1 MFISFPRTSTVPVT
15 LTKLFI
21 KSKKRFP
28 ELLAFP
34 ALDFHEEGNC
44 AGIQNADALAKID
57 GRLFVVDKKWK
68 WCPSKIWIFDL
79 YDRKLGSEVHEFPRF
94 INYIKTVNMDF
105 GSMALYE
112 NRIDIYA
119 FILDRYNQAVVVF
132 SMLKKKWK
140 IVRLRGFNSVSGIA
154 VSVRRYIYLSSMKST
169 TPGLYSLLTSSSYRL
184 HMDRLDFLYFDWR
197 EMTALSSWHASK
209 PFKEVLA
216 YQDENQ
222 QSTDNERYYSRFTTD
237 YDRKVWLMIRFDGGF
252 KLLTS
257 GPVQKFDVSYKEED
271 DY

>member
-154 VSVRRYIYLSSMKST
+154 VSIAHGQIGLFVFRLERNDSSFLMARLQTFQRSTGLSRR
-169 TPGLYSLLTSSSYRL
+169 
-184 HMDRLDFLYFDWR
+184 
-197 EMTALSSWHASK
+197 K
-209 PFKEVLA
+209 PTI
-216 YQDENQ
+216 D
-222 QSTDNERYYSRFTTD
+222 
-237 YDRKVWLMIRFDGGF
+237 
-252 KLLTS
+252 
-257 GPVQKFDVSYKEED
+257 
-271 DY
+271 